1 MATPGALT
9 EAERGRFVRYNG
21 LLHVFYAFCLS
32 ASFILIALT
41 PA

>member
-1 MATPGALT
+1 MDMTLYSTIRLLALK
-9 EAERGRFVRYNG
+9 G
-21 LLHVFYAFCLS
+21 LLHVFYAFCLC